1 MLDWIQRVF
10 HLQLPQSAA
19 VLVLSSTTLCRLRT
33 FFTSK
38 SNSSPTIMKLVA
50 LGLVLPLTLAAS
62 SPSQIYFSPNPHHS
76 THSQA
81 SGSISLTPPQ
91 ANAVLAHHLG
101 VAQYEHLPH
110 STKGDRKWEEALG
123 SSVEDWTQRD
133 TAKIVILMECGKEG
147 CRGA

>member
-1 MLDWIQRVF
+1 
-10 HLQLPQSAA
+10 
-19 VLVLSSTTLCRLRT
+19 
-33 FFTSK
+33 
-38 SNSSPTIMKLVA
+38 MKLIA

-76 THSQA
+76 AHSQAA
-81 SGSISLTPPQ
+81 SGSIALTPPQ

-110 STKGDRKWEEALG
+110 STKGDRKWEQALG
-123 SSVEDWTQRD
+123 SSAADWTQRD

-147 CRGA
+147 CGGA